1 MPTTM
6 DLSRLTQDNGSKIIL
21 FVWDG
26 VGGIQAGPEN
36 VTELAAAHTP
46 NADRLVAAGC
56 GGLLEPVY
64 PGVTPG
70 SGPGHLGLFGYD
82 PVEYQCGRG
91 ALAATGV
98 GFDLRHGD
106 VAARLNFCTLD
117 AAGNVTDRRAGR
129 IPNEECKRLV
139 GRLNDAISEV
149 GGVEV
154 HWAPVKE
161 HRALLVLRGE
171 GLGDGLEDTDP
182 QATSVP
188 PRDVTT
194 TDDSVES
201 GRTAEV
207 MRALLPKVRDLLADE
222 PKANMV
228 LVRGFA
234 NRPAWPSMT
243 ERFGVRAAVVAG
255 TPMYRGVA
263 KLVGMEALDACND
276 AQKDVQSL
284 AAAWDDYDFFFIH
297 YKHTDK
303 AGEDGDFD
311 AKVHYIEEADA
322 ALPGLVAL
330 GPDVLTVTADHST
343 PSAMKAHSFHP
354 VPVLLSSP
362 LARRDTVCEFNE
374 VACAAGGLGLRPST
388 HLMPLAL
395 GHAGRLAKFGA

>member
-6 DLSRLTQDNGSKIIL
+6 DLAHLLQDGGKIIL

-26 VGGIQAGPEN
+26 VGGIQAGPDD
-36 VTELAAAHTP
+36 VTELQAARTP
-46 NADRLVAAGC
+46 NADRLAADGC
-56 GGLLEPVY
+56 CGLLEPVY

-91 ALAATGV
+91 ALAAAGV
-98 GFDLRHGD
+98 GFDLQHGD

-117 AAGNVTDRRAGR
+117 SGGNVTDRRAGR
-129 IPNEECKRLV
+129 IPNEECQRLV
-139 GRLNDAISEV
+139 GRLRDAIAEV
-149 GGVEV
+149 DGVEV
-154 HWAPVKE
+154 HWTPVKE

-171 GLGDGLEDTDP
+171 GLGDGLQDTDP
-182 QATSVP
+182 QATGVP
-188 PRDVTT
+188 PREVAT
-194 TDDSVES
+194 TDDSPQS
-201 GRTAEV
+201 ARTAEV
-207 MRALLPKVRDLLADE
+207 MRRLLPKVRDLLSDE
-222 PKANMV
+222 ARANMV

-234 NRPAWPSMT
+234 NRPAWPSVT
-243 ERFGVRAAVVAG
+243 ERFGLKAAVVAG

-263 KLVGMEALDACND
+263 KLVGMEPVEACND
-276 AQKDVQSL
+276 VEKDVQSL
-284 AAAWDDYDFFFIH
+284 AGAWDDYDFFFLH

-322 ALPGLVAL
+322 ALPAL
-330 GPDVLTVTADHST
+330 QDLEPGVLTVTADHST
-343 PSAMKAHSFHP
+343 PAAMKAHSFHP
-354 VPVLLSSP
+354 VPVLLSART
-362 LARRDTVCEFNE
+362 ARRDGVTEFNE

>member
-6 DLSRLTQDNGSKIIL
+6 DLSHLVQDGGKIVL

-26 VGGIQAGPEN
+26 VGGIQAGPN
-36 VTELAAAHTP
+36 DVTELQAARTP

-56 GGLLEPVY
+56 GGMLEPVY

-70 SGPGHLGLFGYD
+70 SGPGHLALFGYD

-91 ALAATGV
+91 ALAAAGV

-117 AAGNVTDRRAGR
+117 DAGHVTDRRAGR
-129 IPNEECKRLV
+129 IPNEECERLV
-139 GRLNDAISEV
+139 GRLREAITEV
-149 GGVEV
+149 DGVEV
-154 HWAPVKE
+154 HWTPVKE

-182 QATSVP
+182 QATGVP

-194 TDDSVES
+194 TDDSAES
-201 GRTAEV
+201 ARTAEV
-207 MRALLPKVRDLLADE
+207 MRALLPQVRDLLADE
-222 PKANMV
+222 DRANMV

-234 NRPAWPSMT
+234 ERPAWPTVT

-263 KLVGMEALDACND
+263 KLVGMEPLEATND
-276 AQKDVQSL
+276 VEKDVAGL
-284 AAAWDDYDFFFIH
+284 AGAWDDYDFFFLH

-322 ALPGLVAL
+322 ALPAL
-330 GPDVLTVTADHST
+330 LDLEPGALTVTADHST

-354 VPVLLSSP
+354 VPVLVSAA
-362 LARRDTVCEFNE
+362 LARRDGVTEFNE

-388 HLMPLAL
+388 HLMPLLL

>member
-6 DLSRLTQDNGSKIIL
+6 DLAHLLHDNGSKIVL

-26 VGGIQAGPEN
+26 VGGIQAGAGD
-36 VTELAAAHTP
+36 VTELQAARTR
-46 NADRLVAAGC
+46 NADRLIAAGC

-82 PVEYQCGRG
+82 PVEYQIGRG
-91 ALAATGV
+91 ALEAVGV
-98 GFDLRHGD
+98 GFDFRPGD

-117 AAGNVTDRRAGR
+117 DAGNVADRRAGR
-129 IPNEECKRLV
+129 IPTDESREIVATLA
-139 GRLNDAISEV
+139 DAVTEV
-149 GGVEV
+149 NGVQV
-154 HWAPVKE
+154 LWAPVKE
-161 HRALLVLRGE
+161 HRALMVLRGE
-171 GLGDGLEDTDP
+171 GLGDGVEDTDP
-182 QATSVP
+182 QETGVP
-188 PRDVTT
+188 PLEVRTR
-194 TDDSVES
+194 DDSPAS
-201 GRTAEV
+201 ARTAEV
-207 MRALLPKVRDLLADE
+207 TRKVAAQVRDLLADE
-222 PKANMV
+222 PKANMI
-228 LVRGFA
+228 LMRGFA
-234 NRPAWPSMT
+234 ERPAWPGVT

-276 AQKDVQSL
+276 IEKDVQSL
-284 AAAWDDYDFFFIH
+284 AAAWDNHDFFFIH

-322 ALPGLVAL
+322 ALPALEAL

-354 VPVLLSSP
+354 VPVLLSAAT
-362 LARRDTVCEFNE
+362 ARRDGVTEFNE
-374 VACAAGGLGLRPST
+374 VACAAGGLGLRPSM